1 MADKEGDSK
10 TEIENPVPKKIKHL
24 VISGGGTIGFMFYGA
39 LKESNLQGLW
49 KFEDIETIYGTS
61 VGSIVAIIIAMKF
74 DWKVLDDYLI
84 KRPWQNV
91 FHFNM
96 GLVLSSFH
104 EKGIFGINVIEQI
117 FQPLFSA
124 QDISMDITVGE
135 FYEKTKIEVHMLIT
149 NINTLQLID
158 ISYKTHPEWR
168 LLDAVYCSCA
178 LPIMFKPIFVD
189 SSCYCDGGCIRNYPN
204 IDCVNAGADPE
215 EIFGLCKH
223 SKMDPLS
230 SRVNESSSIFDYLY
244 SIISKIF
251 LVHLSPKFV
260 PIKNELILEIPITS
274 ISEYFNSMNS
284 PQEREKLIQIGKD
297 AFLKKYGTKDGTK
310 DGTKE

>member
-1 MADKEGDSK
+1 
-10 TEIENPVPKKIKHL
+10 
-24 VISGGGTIGFMFYGA
+24 
-39 LKESNLQGLW
+39 
-49 KFEDIETIYGTS
+49 
-61 VGSIVAIIIAMKF
+61 MKF

-135 FYEKTKIEVHMLIT
+135 FYEKTKIEAHMLIT

-158 ISYKTHPEWR
+158 LSYKTHPEWR

-189 SSCYCDGGCIRNYPN
+189 SSCYCDGGCIRNYPI

-230 SRVNESSSIFDYLY
+230 SRVHESSSIFDYLY
-244 SIISKIF
+244 SIISKVF

-260 PIKNELILEIPITS
+260 PIKHELILEIPITS